1 MAEEKQYKLGLTE
14 KQVVALGLVFDQT
27 LKNTGV
33 QFIDII
39 YELRSQIAKQITP
52 TDPENTNQ
60 PE

>member
-1 MAEEKQYKLGLTE
+1 MAEEKPYKLELTE